1 MLVKKIDCCPICH
14 TLKNPVSVASIN
26 EHARNQYL
34 VYSKIKYNGFIDD
47 WLEQLELTIDHCPNC
62 GHYWYREQPDQLML
76 NDMYESGRPL
86 HPEKAKNDRAASP
99 KMIAEMSSLMRL
111 AVKPEPKLLDYGS
124 GFGRWARAAINV
136 GFKVT
141 AYEPSE
147 ERGVEKSEIDFT
159 LVHDVADFDNRLF
172 DVINLEQVLEH
183 VPDPVELLKELRIY
197 CTPDTIV
204 RITVP
209 NILRCPEGNNIW
221 KEWPYNGER
230 AHTMAPFE
238 HLHGFTPNSLET
250 VAIRAGFKSV
260 NNLYTWV
267 QYPKEMLRSYIGKLF
282 PKFGQTFLLIKID
295 E

>member
-99 KMIAEMSSLMRL
+99 KMIAEMSRLMRL

-159 LVHDVADFDNRLF
+159 LVHNVSDLENQLF
-172 DVINLEQVLEH
+172 DAINLEQVLEH
-183 VPDPVELLKELRIY
+183 VPDPVELLKELHGY
-197 CTPDTIV
+197 CTPNTLV

-209 NILRCPEGNNIW
+209 NILRCPEGGNIW
-221 KEWPYNGER
+221 NEWPYNGQR

-238 HLHGFTPNSLET
+238 HLHGFTPNSLKT

-260 NNLYTWV
+260 NNLYVWV